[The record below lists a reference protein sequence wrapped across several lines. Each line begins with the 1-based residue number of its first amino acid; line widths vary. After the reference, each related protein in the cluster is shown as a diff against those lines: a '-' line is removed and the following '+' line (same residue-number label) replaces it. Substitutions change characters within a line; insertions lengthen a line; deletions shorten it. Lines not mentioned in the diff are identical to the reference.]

1 MEFKPTSSQL
11 IFYTKSSVLDSSIWN
26 QSLIQVFPKI
36 YTYDQLNDAYNK
48 LRRDHEGLRVKF
60 KEKPV
65 GLVSYV
71 EDYKHMK
78 FPFIKVGSDEELL
91 EEARKFVNLPMDF
104 YGILVNPVIFHTPT
118 KSGIIIY
125 AHHIIVDGY
134 SSYILAEDI
143 NRYLKNPEYRA
154 VTQPYAEYIYNEEK
168 HRAGKRYFRDYEFW
182 KNEFDPHTK
191 YSLFSYANNTFDY
204 DSSEVNLR
212 VETAF
217 LKKIKN
223 FCEKSDVSV
232 QSFFNSVY
240 AVYFYKATGLNHFTL
255 GVPVLNRTL
264 SSELNT
270 IGLYM
275 HIVPLVVKCSEGISF
290 FELIQSIENSQL
302 NIFRHQKITQIEIKK
317 ALEEKGIAVSRLFD
331 VVADYQEFDLNNSY
345 ELKIPYSNSLS
356 FPLEIHMQSFGK
368 ENHNLKIRYR
378 TCMFTEQEIET
389 MINSIIAIVEDAIEH
404 PHKKIIDLEMLSA
417 EEKQRVLCDFNDTA
431 VPYPKDQCIH
441 ELFETQAE
449 KTPDKV
455 AVVAADKSLSY
466 RELNEQANRIAHSL
480 IEKGIGRGDI
490 VGLMLPRKS
499 YLLSALFGIL
509 KTGAAYLPIDPD
521 HPEDRIKYMLS
532 DSGAKLCITKDN
544 VDELLSNTKT
554 VNPVNTSE
562 SEDICY
568 CIYTSG
574 STGKPKGTLITHRNV
589 SNYVSANERNVFYGI
604 TGKDS
609 NSILSVTTVGFDI
622 FVTESILPLVN
633 GMEIILADEEQSKI
647 QSKLSEL
654 IIEHPVDVLQTT
666 PTKMKAFITDK
677 ASLDYLKSFKVIILG
692 GEALDS
698 TLVKELKGYTD
709 AKIYN
714 IYGPT
719 ETTVWSAYAEAEAE
733 ITIGKP
739 IANTQ
744 IYIVDKYLNPVP
756 IGVMGE
762 LCIAGASVSAGY
774 LNNPE
779 LTAEKFPDNPF
790 GEGKLYRTGDN
801 AYWREDGNIVYVG
814 RSDFQVKIRGLRIE
828 LGEIESALQSV
839 EGIDRAAVVVRKDK
853 EDRQLICAFCT
864 GKEKGAKEL
873 REELGVSLPKYMIP
887 HIFTHLDEMPMTT
900 SGKINR
906 NGLPEID
913 LESIST
919 ETEYEAPET
928 EKEILL
934 TECISKVLN
943 RERVSVADNFFDIG
957 GDSLKAIE
965 LTARLEEK
973 EYTVSVRTIFSCK
986 DIRELAE
993 KLEVKEKED
1002 EKKEYGNVIPA
1013 TAAQLRVYTAQMMKP
1028 DSMMYNVTFAFRTE
1042 NPDKKQLEKAVNGL
1056 IERHESLRT
1065 RFENINGEIMQIIEE
1080 KAEITVED
1088 ISDINSFAKPFEL
1101 NRAPLI
1107 RVGCT
1112 ENEVVISLHHIT
1124 VDGESMPV
1132 FFKEL
1137 NDLYMGRKLS
1147 DTVQYG
1153 EFAVTQG
1160 YTEENEKYWLREFA
1174 EKVPE
1179 LNLPTD
1185 YPRGVM
1191 QSFRGNNLYELI
1203 DIHLHRRIEEKS
1215 KERGITPYVYYMACF
1230 SILLSK
1236 LTGNEDIAVGTPI
1249 SGRQSRY
1256 LDTVGMFVNTIAL
1269 RSTPKGEKTVA
1280 ELLGEIRDSS
1290 IEAIDNQSYPFGELV
1305 KKLGINTAGR
1315 NPLFDVMLAYQSYEM
1330 TDITFADKKAEVIP
1344 LTTDASKCDL
1354 TFNILPRKEDVVLAV
1369 EYCSDLYSE
1378 ATVRRFIEAYSLI
1391 LTRALDEETLIRD
1404 ISALNDK
1411 DKNSILHD
1419 FNDTAH
1425 VYDIPEKSTL
1435 YSLFDTASENNKGK
1449 VCIKANDKEITFER
1463 FKAYA
1468 ERIDSRVRAITNEE
1482 KSVIAVIAER
1492 SFEMYGAIY
1501 GIIRGGNAY
1510 LPIAPDYPQDRIDY
1524 ILRSSGAAAVV
1535 AQSNFCHLSGDIPCI
1550 DATEAFDSAEKPK
1563 KTLCLA
1569 KEDDTAYVI
1578 YTSGS
1583 TGNPK
1588 GAKISHKSAVN
1599 RILWMHDF
1607 YPLEENDVILQKT
1620 PYTFDV
1626 SVWEIF
1632 WWGITGGTLCVSK
1645 PDEHFLPAKILEET
1659 AKNKVTHLHF
1669 VPSVFDMFLTYLE
1682 NNKEEQSKFST
1693 VKYVFLSGEVLTA
1706 KHVNRFY
1713 RIYDYSKVQLHN
1725 LYGPTECAVDVSCYA
1740 CLPTET
1746 DPVPIGKPIYNT
1758 KLYITDKYMN
1768 PVPVGVTGELCIGG
1782 MNVGQGYLNN
1792 PELTAEKFPDN
1803 PFGEG
1808 KLYRT
1813 GDNAY
1818 WREDGNIVYVGR
1830 SDFQVKIRGLRIEL
1844 GEIESA
1850 LQSVEGIDR
1859 AAVVVRKDKEDRQL
1873 ICAFCTGKEKG
1884 AKELREE
1891 LGVSL
1896 PKYMIPHIF
1905 THLDEMPMT
1914 TSGKIN
1920 RNGLPEI
1927 DLESIST
1934 ETEYEAPETEKEI
1947 LLTECISK
1955 VLNRE
1960 RVSVADNF
1968 FDIGGDSLKAI
1979 ELTARLEEKEYTVSV
1994 RTIFSCKDIREL
2006 AEKLEV
2012 KEKED
2017 EKKEYGNVIPATAAQ
2032 LRVYTA
2038 QMMKPDSMMY
2048 NVTFAFRTENPDK
2061 KQLEKAVNG
2070 LIERHES
2077 LRTRFENING
2087 EIMQIIEEKAEITV
2101 EDISD
2106 INSFAKPFELNRA
2119 PLIRV
2124 GCTEN
2129 EVVIS
2134 LHHITVDGESMPV
2147 FFKELN
2153 DLYMGRK
2160 LSDTVQYGEFAV
2172 TQGYTEENEKYWL
2185 REFAEKV
2192 PELNLPTDYP
2202 RGVMQSFRG
2211 NNLYELIDIHL
2222 HRRIEEKS
2230 KERGITPYVYYMA
2243 CFSILLSKLTG
2254 NEDIA
2259 VGTPISGRQSR
2270 YLDTVGMFVNTIAL
2284 RSTPKGEKTVAEL
2297 LGEIR
2302 DSSIEAIDNQSY
2314 PFGELVKKLGINTAG
2329 RNPLFDVM
2337 LAYQSYEMTDITF
2350 ADKKAEVIPLTTDAS
2365 KCDLTFNILPRKE
2378 DVVLAVEY
2386 CSDLYSEA
2394 TVRRFIEAYS
2404 LILTRA
2410 LDEETLIRDISAL
2423 NDKDKNSILHDFND
2437 TAHVYD
2443 IPEKSTLY
2451 SLFDTA
2457 SENNKGKVCIK
2468 ANDKEITF
2476 ERFKAYAERI
2486 DSRVRAITNE
2496 EKSVIAVIAER
2507 SFEMYGAI
2515 YGIIRGGNAYL
2526 PIAPDYPQDRID
2538 YILRSSGAAAVVAQS
2553 NFCHLSGDIPCID
2566 ATEAFDSAEKPK
2578 KTLCLAKEDDTAYV
2592 IYTSGS
2598 TGNPKGAKISHK
2610 SAVNRILWMHDFYP
2624 LEEND
2629 VILQKTPY
2637 TFDVSVWEIFWWGIT
2652 GGTLCVSKPD
2662 EHFLPAKILEETAKN
2677 KVTHLHFVPSVFD
2690 MFLTYLENNKE
2701 EQSKFSTV
2709 KYVFLSGEVLTAKHV
2724 NRFYRIYDYSKV
2736 QLHNLYGPTECA
2748 VDVSCYACLPTETD
2762 PVPIGKPIYNTK
2774 LYITDKYMNPVP
2786 VGVTGELCIGGMNV
2800 GQGYLNNPE
2809 LTAEK
2814 FPDNPFGEGKLYRTG
2829 DNAYWREDGSII
2841 FCGRRDSQIKLNG
2854 QRIELGEIEN
2864 TVRNVDG
2871 VVQCAVIVRE
2881 QEKQQFIC
2889 AFYTGKDFSAKE
2901 LRSVVSDKL
2910 PQYMVPHIFIHLDE
2924 MPMTT
2929 SGKINRNALPETE
2942 LINISSETEFL
2953 APYSCEEKALAETVC
2968 SVLKINKANMLDNFF
2983 NMGGDS
2989 IKAIYI
2995 ASDLE
3000 AKGYELRVA
3009 DIMQSDTLSD
3019 IAKVMKPLSD
3029 RTVYE
3034 QREVN
3039 GFIPFTPIMDAYI
3052 KENGTVS
3059 KDFVHTCVI
3068 SADCDEVAAQ
3078 KALDAL
3084 VSHHD
3089 ILRGTFCDGGIEI
3102 HPSEERRVYSF
3113 RSVRM
3118 DDENEAKEYLKDVKL
3133 SEDKLVSAV
3142 FCITAKAN
3150 LISITIHHFLVD
3162 LVSWEILI
3170 KDFQTAVE
3178 QLKNKEEI
3186 SLPPKTAPFI
3196 LWNEELHK
3204 YSDKISEE
3212 SSEYWK
3218 RVNEKLGNVKSLC
3231 SDAGTVCEAEAY
3243 SYVFDKDVSDKIIN
3257 EIDRIYGV
3265 RANEVLLTALGLAA
3279 CNFAQG
3285 SVGIVVESHG
3295 RTDFDKAVA
3304 VERTV
3309 GWFTSCYPV
3318 VFDGEKDIVRALIRT
3333 KVDLR
3338 KVPENGIDYLLL
3350 SQGLPEN
3357 AGIIFNFYRNSIT
3370 NERNGNKLIAF
3381 DGGSSAFSK
3390 KIDVNCII
3398 NDGIITVNIS
3408 VPECIHK
3415 KYICEDIGTEFVKQ
3429 IVKIADL
3436 CAVDD
3441 NVEQNLSDFSDEELT
3456 EQELDELKELFD
3468 WTDDDEQ

>member
-1818 WREDGNIVYVGR
+1818 WREDG
-1830 SDFQVKIRGLRIEL
+1830 
-1844 GEIESA
+1844 
-1850 LQSVEGIDR
+1850 
-1859 AAVVVRKDKEDRQL
+1859 
-1873 ICAFCTGKEKG
+1873 
-1884 AKELREE
+1884 
-1891 LGVSL
+1891 
-1896 PKYMIPHIF
+1896 
-1905 THLDEMPMT
+1905 
-1914 TSGKIN
+1914 
-1920 RNGLPEI
+1920 
-1927 DLESIST
+1927 
-1934 ETEYEAPETEKEI
+1934 
-1947 LLTECISK
+1947 
-1955 VLNRE
+1955 
-1960 RVSVADNF
+1960 
-1968 FDIGGDSLKAI
+1968 
-1979 ELTARLEEKEYTVSV
+1979 
-1994 RTIFSCKDIREL
+1994 
-2006 AEKLEV
+2006 
-2012 KEKED
+2012 
-2017 EKKEYGNVIPATAAQ
+2017 
-2032 LRVYTA
+2032 
-2038 QMMKPDSMMY
+2038 
-2048 NVTFAFRTENPDK
+2048 
-2061 KQLEKAVNG
+2061 
-2070 LIERHES
+2070 
-2077 LRTRFENING
+2077 
-2087 EIMQIIEEKAEITV
+2087 
-2101 EDISD
+2101 
-2106 INSFAKPFELNRA
+2106 
-2119 PLIRV
+2119 
-2124 GCTEN
+2124 
-2129 EVVIS
+2129 
-2134 LHHITVDGESMPV
+2134 
-2147 FFKELN
+2147 
-2153 DLYMGRK
+2153 
-2160 LSDTVQYGEFAV
+2160 
-2172 TQGYTEENEKYWL
+2172 
-2185 REFAEKV
+2185 
-2192 PELNLPTDYP
+2192 
-2202 RGVMQSFRG
+2202 
-2211 NNLYELIDIHL
+2211 
-2222 HRRIEEKS
+2222 
-2230 KERGITPYVYYMA
+2230 
-2243 CFSILLSKLTG
+2243 
-2254 NEDIA
+2254 
-2259 VGTPISGRQSR
+2259 
-2270 YLDTVGMFVNTIAL
+2270 
-2284 RSTPKGEKTVAEL
+2284 
-2297 LGEIR
+2297 
-2302 DSSIEAIDNQSY
+2302 
-2314 PFGELVKKLGINTAG
+2314 
-2329 RNPLFDVM
+2329 
-2337 LAYQSYEMTDITF
+2337 
-2350 ADKKAEVIPLTTDAS
+2350 
-2365 KCDLTFNILPRKE
+2365 
-2378 DVVLAVEY
+2378 
-2386 CSDLYSEA
+2386 
-2394 TVRRFIEAYS
+2394 
-2404 LILTRA
+2404 
-2410 LDEETLIRDISAL
+2410 
-2423 NDKDKNSILHDFND
+2423 
-2437 TAHVYD
+2437 
-2443 IPEKSTLY
+2443 
-2451 SLFDTA
+2451 
-2457 SENNKGKVCIK
+2457 
-2468 ANDKEITF
+2468 
-2476 ERFKAYAERI
+2476 
-2486 DSRVRAITNE
+2486 
-2496 EKSVIAVIAER
+2496 
-2507 SFEMYGAI
+2507 
-2515 YGIIRGGNAYL
+2515 
-2526 PIAPDYPQDRID
+2526 
-2538 YILRSSGAAAVVAQS
+2538 
-2553 NFCHLSGDIPCID
+2553 
-2566 ATEAFDSAEKPK
+2566 
-2578 KTLCLAKEDDTAYV
+2578 
-2592 IYTSGS
+2592 
-2598 TGNPKGAKISHK
+2598 
-2610 SAVNRILWMHDFYP
+2610 
-2624 LEEND
+2624 
-2629 VILQKTPY
+2629 
-2637 TFDVSVWEIFWWGIT
+2637 
-2652 GGTLCVSKPD
+2652 
-2662 EHFLPAKILEETAKN
+2662 
-2677 KVTHLHFVPSVFD
+2677 
-2690 MFLTYLENNKE
+2690 
-2701 EQSKFSTV
+2701 
-2709 KYVFLSGEVLTAKHV
+2709 
-2724 NRFYRIYDYSKV
+2724 
-2736 QLHNLYGPTECA
+2736 
-2748 VDVSCYACLPTETD
+2748 
-2762 PVPIGKPIYNTK
+2762 
-2774 LYITDKYMNPVP
+2774 
-2786 VGVTGELCIGGMNV
+2786 
-2800 GQGYLNNPE
+2800 
-2809 LTAEK
+2809 
-2814 FPDNPFGEGKLYRTG
+2814 
-2829 DNAYWREDGSII
+2829 SII